1 MSAGFILFLVV
12 TAVALLLFMVLKL
25 KISAFISLLIT
36 AIYAGLLAGM
46 PPDAVLKSIQEGM
59 GSTLGFVATVVGL
72 GAIFGQILES
82 SGGAEALA
90 HTLVRR
96 FGQKKAPWA
105 MALTGFIVAIPVF
118 FDVGFI
124 ILVPIVYALA
134 RDTQRSLL
142 YYAIPLLA
150 GLAATHTFVP
160 PTPGPVAVAD
170 IINVQLGWVILFGIL
185 LGIPTTI
192 LAGPLWGN
200 YISKK
205 IYLPPPPADIP
216 VTREQTASRE
226 SPAPDETI
234 TAPGNKRSGSGET
247 LTLHSE
253 VAMDPGETTKGSGG
267 IIKEDTWEGRG
278 HITPDLGAPPSAG
291 DPANLL
297 PSFGLIASL
306 IGVPLFLILLNTL
319 TGVLVDKEVIGAS
332 LLTTVIRFLG
342 HPFSALII
350 ATLLALWLIGIRR
363 GMAPQALLD
372 LSNKALGP
380 AGLIIL
386 ITGAGGVL
394 KQILVDCGMGK
405 MMAESMAGSSLSPI
419 LLAWLL
425 AAVVRIT
432 QGSATVAMITAAGI
446 IAPVL
451 ELLDLSDPLRALIVI
466 AIASGATILSH
477 VNDSGFW
484 LVGKYLG
491 MNEKD
496 TLRSWTIMETII
508 AVCGLVFTLLTS
520 LFF

>member
-1 MSAGFILFLVV
+1 MSAGFILFLV
-12 TAVALLLFMVLKL
+12 TSAVALLLFLVLKL

-36 AIYAGLLAGM
+36 AIYVGLLSGM
-46 PPDAVLKSIQEGM
+46 APEAVLKSIQEGM

-72 GAIFGQILES
+72 GAIFGQILET

-90 HTLVRR
+90 HSLVRR
-96 FGQKKAPWA
+96 FGQEKAPWA
-105 MALTGFIVAIPVF
+105 MSLTGFLVAIPVF

-134 RDTQRSLL
+134 RDTRRSLL

-170 IINVQLGWVILFGIL
+170 IINVQLGWVILFGLL

-192 LAGPLWGN
+192 LAGPVWGR
-200 YISKK
+200 YISGK
-205 IYLPPPPADIP
+205 IYLPAPGEPP
-216 VTREQTASRE
+216 EE
-226 SPAPDETI
+226 SPP
-234 TAPGNKRSGSGET
+234 
-247 LTLHSE
+247 SE
-253 VAMDPGETTKGSGG
+253 
-267 IIKEDTWEGRG
+267 
-278 HITPDLGAPPSAG
+278 
-291 DPANLL
+291 L

-319 TGVLVDKEVIGAS
+319 TGVLVNKDILGVS
-332 LLTTVIRFLG
+332 LLTTAIRFLG
-342 HPFSALII
+342 HPFTALII
-350 ATLLALWLIGIRR
+350 ATLLAIWLLGLRR
-363 GMAPQALLD
+363 GMTRQAILE

-394 KQILVDCGMGK
+394 KQILVDSGMGK

-419 LLAWLL
+419 FLAWLL

-451 ELLDLSDPLRALIVI
+451 QLLNLSDPLRALVVI

-496 TLRSWTIMETII
+496 TLRSWTVMETII
-508 AVCGLVFTLLTS
+508 AVCGLVFALLAS